1 MKVCTY
7 SRSGQSSSAT
17 SLANSQ
23 ASSRGIFGR
32 REQHTSTTKDARMQQ
47 DQLQDIATS
56 DSITLVSGTSNKD
69 NDRDVSCNTTQ
80 SPFGNG
86 SSLGKTATARPNA
99 SAINHSVSM
108 PLSGHSFRTKFHGSS
123 HVGCIVTHIPGLSNF
138 ARETFEKFPSL
149 NQIGQQVQQ
158 KETER
163 IQMSLGS
170 PRYTDNNLKS
180 LLPAR
185 DETDR
190 LVGMY
195 LETFDYIYH
204 ILHVPSFQSEYQQ
217 LWLDLERANPKHIVI
232 VLLLVSIGLCLA
244 STNAGFYNS
253 GDGLSRDRATKIVQ
267 SCEDWLAYQIPAHE
281 TIHDFQ
287 ISFLRILVRQL
298 NARRYKQTWPNS
310 GKVLRTF
317 LCAGLHKDVGTPRE
331 GMSVRDREMRARL
344 WSAAAEFELQAAF
357 EQGMPAMP
365 WTEQADIGAPIN
377 AADDDLDA
385 ATEPTKSFTRS
396 SYLSQAAQSIAF
408 RHELNGILNDN
419 RGGILSFEKA
429 MKITQR
435 IDELLERIPVW
446 DCLESKPVYALLT
459 LSLQQYVLALHMHQV
474 TVSEKRCERTIS
486 HNILINTGAKVIGTL
501 KALQDSGC
509 NTLTLL
515 CSDHVRAALS
525 MCFVH
530 ATTDPGRDFVLS
542 SFMASQGS
550 RSIEDAIAIMQNKI
564 LRYGGDQR
572 QLWMVV
578 AACVFMRLR
587 RDSSKKDELMRMAAE
602 EFSKP
607 FHQIRDFGSLGHN
620 SSKHSIRDN
629 ETSGVGPEIE
639 RGMLA
644 ADESV
649 APFEWLATPMQDF
662 EAWMFEDWSTD
673 WLLAEQ

>member
-1 MKVCTY
+1 
-7 SRSGQSSSAT
+7 
-17 SLANSQ
+17 
-23 ASSRGIFGR
+23 
-32 REQHTSTTKDARMQQ
+32 MQQ
-47 DQLQDIATS
+47 YQLQDIVTS
-56 DSITLVSGTSNKD
+56 DSVMLVSATSNED
-69 NDRDVSCNTTQ
+69 NDREVSCTTTQ
-80 SPFGNG
+80 SAFGNG
-86 SSLGKTATARPNA
+86 SSLGKTVTTGSNACATD
-99 SAINHSVSM
+99 HSVSM
-108 PLSGHSFRTKFHGSS
+108 PLSGHSFRTRFHGSS
-123 HVGCIVTHIPGLSNF
+123 HVGCIVTHIPGLPNF

-170 PRYTDNNLKS
+170 IRYTDIILKS

-204 ILHVPSFQSEYQQ
+204 ILHVPSFQSDYQQ
-217 LWLDLERANPKHIVI
+217 LWHDVERANPKHIVI

-244 STNAGFYNS
+244 STNAGFYSS
-253 GDGLSRDRATKIVQ
+253 GDGLARDRATMIVQ
-267 SCEDWLAYQIPAHE
+267 SCEDWLASQIPAHE

-298 NARRYKQTWPNS
+298 NARRYKQTWSNS
-310 GKVLRTF
+310 GKLLRTF

-331 GMSVRDREMRARL
+331 GMSVRDREMRTRL
-344 WSAAAEFELQAAF
+344 WTAAAEFEMQAAF

-365 WTEQADIGAPIN
+365 WTEQADIGSPIN
-377 AADDDLDA
+377 VADDYLDT

-396 SYLSQAAQSIAF
+396 SYLSQAAQSIVF
-408 RHELNGILNDN
+408 RHELNEILNN
-419 RGGILSFEKA
+419 NKGGILSLEKV
-429 MKITQR
+429 MKITER
-435 IDELLERIPVW
+435 IDELLERIPTW
-446 DCLESKPVYALLT
+446 DCLESKPVCALLT
-459 LSLQQYVLALHMHQV
+459 LSLQQYLLALHMRQA
-474 TVSEKRCERTIS
+474 TTSEKRCERTIS
-486 HNILINTGAKVIGTL
+486 YNILVNTGSKVIDTL
-501 KALQDSGC
+501 KALEDSGC

-515 CSDHVRAALS
+515 CSDQVRAALS

-530 ATTDPGRDFVLS
+530 ATTDPGRDLVLS
-542 SFMASQGS
+542 SFMASQGF
-550 RSIEDAIAIMQNKI
+550 RSMEDAIAIMQNKI

-587 RDSSKKDELMRMAAE
+587 RDPSIKDELMRMAAE

-607 FHQIRDFGSLGHN
+607 FHQIRDFESPSHN
-620 SSKHSIRDN
+620 SAKQSIRDN
-629 ETSGVGPEIE
+629 ESSTSGPEKESGI
-639 RGMLA
+639 LA
-644 ADESV
+644 VDESSI
-649 APFEWLATPMQDF
+649 APFEWLVTPMQDF